1 MKIFVKNENVV
12 MVIFI
17 FFFFLFNGVGNIKAE
32 TTTNA
37 KILTSF
43 SIFNG
48 NYTAVEFISSQDGIS
63 KGISSTIPGKARWV
77 AVTAYQYQYAINPNM
92 PPTRL
97 EVQEY
102 VYKKNNTLS
111 TVTNK
116 NDIPTDADWVT
127 ATKLDLGDYIYSTNQ
142 NFNYSLDGTSIL
154 QGNLIPINAV
164 WASLREVNA
173 YGSWTN
179 NTNYSN
185 YEHIF
190 LDTTPPTGS
199 LTINDGASFTTSYN
213 VTLKISQSDTGGSG
227 DVQMQFS
234 NDNGT
239 WSGWE
244 NASLTKSWT
253 LTSGDGQK
261 TVFVKFRDAAGNET
275 PVISNTINVDSTP
288 PSGSLTINDGAPFTT
303 SSNVTLNITQSDTGG
318 SDDVQMQFS
327 NDNGTWS
334 EWENASL
341 TKPWTLEN
349 GDGEKTV
356 YVKLKDAAGNE
367 TPVISNTINVDSTP
381 PTGSLTINDGAS
393 FTASS
398 NVTLNITQSDT
409 GGSGDV
415 QMQFSNDN
423 GIWSEWENVAA
434 TKPWT
439 LENGDGEKTVYV
451 KLKDAA
457 GNETPVISNTIN
469 VDATPPSGSLTI
481 NDGAPFTTSS
491 NVTLNI
497 TQSDTGG
504 SGDVQMQF
512 SNDNGTWSEWEN
524 VAVTKPWTLENGD
537 GEKTVY
543 VKLKDAVGN
552 TFVISNKI
560 VLKIPSSNTN
570 LNEISLS
577 NGTLDPAFSSALSNY
592 TASVSNDVS
601 WIKVTPTLEDN
612 KATVTVNGT
621 IVENSNSSDIIN
633 LNIGSNIIIIVVTAE
648 DSSTK
653 TYSITVKRPPA
664 KPSVSADDTSNII
677 IGINETMEYQI
688 GTGLW
693 TTYDSNIPPDLSGN
707 NKVKVRV
714 KAIGEVPSG
723 EDITL
728 MFTHN
733 PPEAP
738 NVTADDINNKFQGAN
753 NTMEYSTDNGST
765 WKPYDPSNEPTF
777 TGNLTVFVRIKAQG
791 EIPYG
796 ASTSVHFTTNP
807 PSGGY
812 NGGGGNIPDPT
823 PNPEPIIQAPEQVKT
838 LMKDGKLQIKVKD
851 PKTGELIEAKI
862 ESIQSIGGFFIV
874 QIGEKGEISK
884 GVELPQGEAKVV
896 ILDNEKPYSYFD
908 IGIDTSPTKEW
919 KVQFS
924 APLLDEIENLNNI
937 TVQDALGQKIDI
949 KISLSKDGKAVN
961 IIPNIP
967 YKKDELYY
975 ITIVDSIGVNGQK
988 QKDPIRKIFII
999 E

>member
-288 PSGSLTINDGAPFTT
+288 PTGSLTINDGASFTA

-393 FTASS
+393 FTA
-398 NVTLNITQSDT
+398 
-409 GGSGDV
+409 
-415 QMQFSNDN
+415 
-423 GIWSEWENVAA
+423 
-434 TKPWT
+434 
-439 LENGDGEKTVYV
+439 
-451 KLKDAA
+451 
-457 GNETPVISNTIN
+457 
-469 VDATPPSGSLTI
+469 
-481 NDGAPFTTSS
+481 SS

>member
-288 PSGSLTINDGAPFTT
+288 P
-303 SSNVTLNITQSDTGG
+303 
-318 SDDVQMQFS
+318 
-327 NDNGTWS
+327 
-334 EWENASL
+334 
-341 TKPWTLEN
+341 
-349 GDGEKTV
+349 
-356 YVKLKDAAGNE
+356 
-367 TPVISNTINVDSTP
+367 
-381 PTGSLTINDGAS
+381 TGSLTINDGAS

-434 TKPWT
+434 
-439 LENGDGEKTVYV
+439 
-451 KLKDAA
+451 
-457 GNETPVISNTIN
+457 
-469 VDATPPSGSLTI
+469 
-481 NDGAPFTTSS
+481 
-491 NVTLNI
+491 
-497 TQSDTGG
+497 
-504 SGDVQMQF
+504 
-512 SNDNGTWSEWEN
+512 
-524 VAVTKPWTLENGD
+524 TKPWTLENGD